1 MLTLFLFLLAA
12 VFAWLAVDAWGV
24 RSNSSLPYSE
34 VMKLRKLPSPP
45 LSAEQDEELKQYD
58 KRMVMGN
65 MNAMFIVFVVVSFG
79 FLAAGVLRVLE

>member
-12 VFAWLAVDAWGV
+12 VFAWLAVAAWGI
-24 RSNSSLPYSE
+24 RSTGNLPYSE
-34 VMKLRKLPSPP
+34 VMKVRKLPAAP
-45 LSAEQDEELKQYD
+45 LSTDQDEKLKQYD

-65 MNAMFIVFVVVSFG
+65 MNAMFIVFVVVSLG